1 MKKKLETDFKET
13 LESKDDRICSL
24 NIELSQESAVDKD
37 RELIL
42 KKMTEECFE
51 LKRSNVKM
59 E

>member
-1 MKKKLETDFKET
+1 MKKLETDFKET
-13 LESKDDRICSL
+13 LESKDDRICSF
-24 NIELSQESAVDKD
+24 NIELSQESTVDMD
-37 RELIL
+37 RELVI